1 EELDRRLNEMPA
13 EERDRY
19 YATLRRYAAWVQSL
33 PPERREAL
41 RTMSPDERL
50 ALVRQSRAEAN
61 SEHERESAAVFF
73 QSTVLSPIG
82 LFESAFLLRTWFQLS
97 PDEKATVVALKPLEQ
112 KIQRLEAL
120 GAEHRVYHDYSPIRE
135 EFESLKKE
143 ALPPN
148 AVGKARIGKL

>member
-1 EELDRRLNEMPA
+1 GRRRLRLPAATRRIARVQRVARVGAWRMTGSRRPLLPRLAACVGTLVLSGLGAFLSADLDLDKLRAIPVAQRRALSEKLREFDRLPREERRAIEDLDRRLNEMPP

-61 SEHERESAAVFF
+61 SES
-73 QSTVLSPIG
+73 
-82 LFESAFLLRTWFQLS
+82 
-97 PDEKATVVALKPLEQ
+97 
-112 KIQRLEAL
+112 
-120 GAEHRVYHDYSPIRE
+120 
-135 EFESLKKE
+135 
-143 ALPPN
+143 
-148 AVGKARIGKL
+148 